1 MTSMLVFG
9 AEKRSAQSSA
19 HPLLQ
24 AQGGLFCLSTAFF
37 FVCRSVRVL
46 TETE

>member
-37 FVCRSVRVL
+37 LCRSVRVL

>member
-9 AEKRSAQSSA
+9 ADRRGESSA

-37 FVCRSVRVL
+37 LCRSVRAM